1 MAKNIKLTEEELDEL
16 REAFDYNDRDGDGR
30 IQLDEFSAML
40 DELEA
45 EMSRSDVEIGFKDI
59 DTNDDGLID
68 FQEFA
73 AWWAED

>member
-1 MAKNIKLTEEELDEL
+1 MAKNKLNEEELDEL

-45 EMSRSDVEIGFKDI
+45 EMTDGDVRIGFKDI
-59 DTNDDGLID
+59 DTNDDGLVD
-68 FQEFA
+68 FEEFV
-73 AWWAED
+73 AWWTED

>member
-1 MAKNIKLTEEELDEL
+1 MAKNRPNEEELDEL
-16 REAFDYNDRDGDGR
+16 REAFDYNDRDNDGR
-30 IQLDEFSAML
+30 IQLDEFAAML

-45 EMSRSDVEIGFKDI
+45 DMSGNEIEIGFKDI

-68 FQEFA
+68 FGEFV

>member
-1 MAKNIKLTEEELDEL
+1 MAKNRPNEEELDEL
-16 REAFDYNDRDGDGR
+16 REAFDYNDRDNDGR

-45 EMSRSDVEIGFKDI
+45 DMSGKEIEIGFKDI

-68 FQEFA
+68 FEEFVD
-73 AWWAED
+73 WWAED

>member
-1 MAKNIKLTEEELDEL
+1 MAKTKPNEEELDEL
-16 REAFDYNDRDGDGR
+16 REAFDYNDRDGDGK

-45 EMSRSDVEIGFKDI
+45 DMSENDIEIGFKDI
-59 DTNDDGLID
+59 DTNDDGLVD
-68 FQEFA
+68 FEEFV

>member
-1 MAKNIKLTEEELDEL
+1 MAKNKPNEEELDEL

-30 IQLDEFSAML
+30 IQVDEFSAML

-45 EMSRSDVEIGFKDI
+45 GMTDSDIEIGFQDI

-68 FQEFA
+68 FQEFV